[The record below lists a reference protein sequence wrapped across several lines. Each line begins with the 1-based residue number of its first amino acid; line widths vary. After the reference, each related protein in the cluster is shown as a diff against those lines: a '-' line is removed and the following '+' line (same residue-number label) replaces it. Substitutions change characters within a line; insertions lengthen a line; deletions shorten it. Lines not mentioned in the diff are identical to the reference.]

1 MKGNKHIQSFN
12 EHQENLNISD
22 VMNSKIMEN
31 SNKQKNNKQK
41 NTKMEK
47 LKDLLELVSDVDIMY
62 HEEHKE
68 YFFEWMKD
76 DKFITIWLGD
86 YV

>member
-1 MKGNKHIQSFN
+1 MKDLTHIKRFN
-12 EHQENLNISD
+12 ESEENLNISN

-31 SNKQKNNKQK
+31 SDNQK
-41 NTKMEK
+41 NTKMIK
-47 LKDLLELVSDVDIMY
+47 LKELLELVSEVDIMY
-62 HEEHKE
+62 HEERKE

-76 DKFITIWLGD
+76 GKFITVWLGD

>member
-1 MKGNKHIQSFN
+1 
-12 EHQENLNISD
+12 
-22 VMNSKIMEN
+22 MEN
-31 SNKQKNNKQK
+31 NDNQK

-47 LKDLLELVSDVDIMY
+47 LKELLELVSEVDIMY
-62 HEEHKE
+62 HEERKE

-76 DKFITIWLGD
+76 GKFITVWLGD

>member
-1 MKGNKHIQSFN
+1 MLRRYWETKR
-12 EHQENLNISD
+12 NLIL
-22 VMNSKIMEN
+22 E
-31 SNKQKNNKQK
+31 SNKRILGESKDEQK

-47 LKDLLELVSDVDIMY
+47 LKNLLELVSEVDIMY

-76 DKFITIWLGD
+76 GKFINIWLGD

>member
-1 MKGNKHIQSFN
+1 MSKEMRQHIDNFNKFRLS
-12 EHQENLNISD
+12 ENLNISD

-31 SNKQKNNKQK
+31 SDNQK

-47 LKDLLELVSDVDIMY
+47 LKELLELVSEVDIMY

-76 DKFITIWLGD
+76 GKFITVWLGD

>member
-1 MKGNKHIQSFN
+1 MNKNLKYMKSF
-12 EHQENLNISD
+12 EDKTTELNISD
-22 VMNSKIMEN
+22 VMNSKIMDN
-31 SNKQKNNKQK
+31 MDNQKNN
-41 NTKMEK
+41 KMEK
-47 LKDLLELVSDVDIMY
+47 LKELLELVSEVDIMY

-76 DKFITIWLGD
+76 GKFIFVWLGD

>member
-1 MKGNKHIQSFN
+1 MKL
-12 EHQENLNISD
+12 EHMKNFREYIREKLNISG
-22 VMNSKIMEN
+22 VISSKIMEN
-31 SNKQKNNKQK
+31 SDEQK

-47 LKDLLELVSDVDIMY
+47 LKDLLELVSEVDIMY
-62 HEEHKE
+62 HEERKE

-76 DKFITIWLGD
+76 GKFITIWLRD

>member
-1 MKGNKHIQSFN
+1 MKDNKHVESFGQFN
-12 EHQENLNISD
+12 ENLNISD

-31 SNKQKNNKQK
+31 SNEQK

-47 LKDLLELVSDVDIMY
+47 LKDLLELISEVDIMY
-62 HEEHKE
+62 HEERKE
-68 YFFEWMKD
+68 YFFEWMKNG
-76 DKFITIWLGD
+76 KFITIWLGD

>member
-1 MKGNKHIQSFN
+1 MSWKKQF
-12 EHQENLNISD
+12 EEAKKKRFP
-22 VMNSKIMEN
+22 MEEKRSKN
-31 SNKQKNNKQK
+31 TNKQK

-47 LKDLLELVSDVDIMY
+47 LKNLLELVSEVDIMY

-76 DKFITIWLGD
+76 GKFINIWLGD

>member
-1 MKGNKHIQSFN
+1 MDDNKHIQKFN

-31 SNKQKNNKQK
+31 IYEQK

-47 LKDLLELVSDVDIMY
+47 LKDLLELVSDVDIMF
-62 HEEHKE
+62 HEERKE

-76 DKFITIWLGD
+76 GKFITVWLGD

>member
-1 MKGNKHIQSFN
+1 MKNNIKSFGEFN
-12 EHQENLNISD
+12 ENLNISD
-22 VMNSKIMEN
+22 VMEN
-31 SNKQKNNKQK
+31 SDEQK

-47 LKDLLELVSDVDIMY
+47 LKDLLELVSDVDIMF
-62 HEEHKE
+62 HEERKE

>member
-12 EHQENLNISD
+12 EHRENLNISD
-22 VMNSKIMEN
+22 VMNNKIMEN
-31 SNKQKNNKQK
+31 VDNQK
-41 NTKMEK
+41 NTKMKK
-47 LKDLLELVSDVDIMY
+47 LKDLLELVSEVDIMY
-62 HEEHKE
+62 HEERKE

-76 DKFITIWLGD
+76 NKFITVWLGD

>member
-1 MKGNKHIQSFN
+1 MEKNRIKIFN
-12 EHQENLNISD
+12 ENSELNISD

-31 SNKQKNNKQK
+31 SDEQK

-47 LKDLLELVSDVDIMY
+47 LKDLLELVSEVDIMY
-62 HEEHKE
+62 HEERKE

-76 DKFITIWLGD
+76 GKFITIWLVD

>member
-1 MKGNKHIQSFN
+1 MKNNKHIQSFN

-31 SNKQKNNKQK
+31 SNEQK

-47 LKDLLELVSDVDIMY
+47 LKDLLELVSEVDIMY
-62 HEEHKE
+62 HEERKE

-76 DKFITIWLGD
+76 GKFITIWLGD

>member
-1 MKGNKHIQSFN
+1 MRKHIDSFRK
-12 EHQENLNISD
+12 HITENKKLDLSD
-22 VMNSKIMEN
+22 VMNNKIMEN
-31 SNKQKNNKQK
+31 TNEQK

-47 LKDLLELVSDVDIMY
+47 LKNLLELVSEVDIMY
-62 HEEHKE
+62 HEERKE

-76 DKFITIWLGD
+76 GKFINIWLGD

>member
-1 MKGNKHIQSFN
+1 MKYNKHIQSFN

-22 VMNSKIMEN
+22 VMSSKIMEN
-31 SNKQKNNKQK
+31 VDEIQKN
-41 NTKMEK
+41 KMEK
-47 LKDLLELVSDVDIMY
+47 LKELLEMVSDVDIMY
-62 HEEHKE
+62 GQEQKQ

-76 DKFITIWLGD
+76 GKFITVWLGD

>member
-1 MKGNKHIQSFN
+1 MKDKRHIQSFN
-12 EHQENLNISD
+12 EHGENLNISD

-31 SNKQKNNKQK
+31 SDEQK

-47 LKDLLELVSDVDIMY
+47 LKDLLELVSEVDIMY

-76 DKFITIWLGD
+76 GKFITVWLGD